1 MSVEHTESRSAGLGN
16 RHILVSDAAFPLVH
30 FNAYFEGGP
39 SFDPI
44 GMEGLTCL
52 TNRMLIRG
60 TQAYSRV
67 EFEDLVESMGTELV
81 TSTRA
86 DAMTLGG
93 TVLAEHFPSF
103 VERIGE
109 AYRAPA
115 SITRNLRRHVARCS
129 PTLNSWSMRMGI
141 SLDIVLAN

>member
-1 MSVEHTESRSAGLGN
+1 
-16 RHILVSDAAFPLVH
+16 
-30 FNAYFEGGP
+30 
-39 SFDPI
+39 
-44 GMEGLTCL
+44 MEGLTCL

-60 TQAYSRV
+60 TQTYSRV

-103 VERIGE
+103 VERI
-109 AYRAPA
+109 A
-115 SITRNLRRHVARCS
+115 
-129 PTLNSWSMRMGI
+129 
-141 SLDIVLAN
+141 

>member
-39 SFDPI
+39 SFDHI

-115 SITRNLRRHVARCS
+115 SITRNLKRHVAR
-129 PTLNSWSMRMGI
+129 
-141 SLDIVLAN
+141 